1 MSKDILRDLRGF
13 GTVEKWVL
21 TDPKINIHAKAIYAL
36 LCAYA
41 GGKDSA
47 FPSVDTLVYQLN
59 ISKDTIYK
67 YIKELRKKG
76 VISVEQIRESG
87 RFSRNIYT
95 LLNYNPNMICTESD
109 STGHGKTGADTTVS
123 DEVDTNNNSDKNNS
137 LKSNSNKNKSS
148 SGDDRS
154 PYSDFFLR
162 WWEVYPR
169 KVSKG
174 RAWKIWQRDKLDK
187 RVDELIEKLQQQ
199 VSIQYSQI
207 ETQYIPHPSTYLSD
221 SRYDDEIEQIKGV
234 KDESNSDINEQLDQ
248 ATIRHRKLEA
258 MWNELQDD

>member
-1 MSKDILRDLRGF
+1 MSEKFLVADGVFSEGYGFIPKKIMRDKSLS
-13 GTVEKWVL
+13 VE
-21 TDPKINIHAKAIYAL
+21 AKAIYAYL
-36 LCAYA
+36 SSFA
-41 GGKDSA
+41 GAGMSSY
-47 FPSVDTLVYQLN
+47 PSVNLMLKELG
-59 ISKDTIYK
+59 ISKDRFYK
-67 YIKELRKKG
+67 HRKKLIDRG
-76 VISVEQIRESG
+76 YISIKQVKSEDRT
-87 RFSRNIYT
+87 FSNNIYVINVSPSPCFKDT
-95 LLNYNPNMICTESD
+95 ENPY
-109 STGHGKTGADTTVS
+109 TGKPDTGNKDA
-123 DEVDTNNNSDKNNS
+123 NSNSSNSNS
-137 LKSNSNKNKSS
+137 LNSNSNKNKSS

-154 PYSDFFLR
+154 PYSESFER

>member
-21 TDPKINIHAKAIYAL
+21 TDPKISISAKGLYAL
-36 LCAYA
+36 LCAFA
-41 GGKDSA
+41 GDKGQA
-47 FPSVDTLVYQLN
+47 FPGTDLLSHQLN
-59 ISKDTIYK
+59 ISKPTLQK
-67 YIKELRKKG
+67 VIKELKESN
-76 VISVEQIRESG
+76 VISVDQVRSGG
-87 RFSRNIYT
+87 RFGRNVYSLLPKGYT
-95 LLNYNPNMICTESD
+95 AVKNFD
-109 STGHGKTGADTTVS
+109 DGKTDDSIT
-123 DEVDTNNNSDKNNS
+123 DDNKLNTNNNSDKNNS

-148 SGDDRS
+148 SSDDRS
-154 PYSDFFLR
+154 PYSDSFLR

-234 KDESNSDINEQLDQ
+234 KDESNSNVNEQLDQ